1 MKFDIIVGNPP
12 YQKLKP
18 GNKKSQPLWHK
29 FVEKGLNICS
39 EGGYFS
45 MIHPSGWREPKG
57 MFKKTG
63 ELLIRR
69 KMLFTN
75 LYGIKKG
82 SEIFGVI
89 TSCDWY
95 VLKNQTS
102 EGNLTEIKF
111 QDGSIEMVDLS
122 GVEFIPNSKMK
133 EIMSLIAK
141 PDEEKTEVIS
151 NSSYQRLG
159 NHVSKEKT
167 GGFIYPVVYT
177 CTASGKINFCWSN
190 CNNKG
195 HFGVPKVICSNGI
208 SSVHVDSTG
217 KYALTEFAHA
227 IVDEPKNLPMI
238 KKALESKKFI
248 ELMKHCALNGKHRYN
263 CKVIALF
270 RKDFWRE
277 FV

>member
-1 MKFDIIVGNPP
+1 MFDNIIGNPP
-12 YQKLKP
+12 YQKLKSC
-18 GNKKSQPLWHK
+18 NKKSQPLWHK

-45 MIHPSGWREPKG
+45 MIHPAGWREPKG
-57 MFKKTG
+57 IFKKTG
-63 ELLIRR
+63 DLILSR
-69 KMLFTN
+69 KMIFTT

-82 SEIFGVI
+82 IEIFGVS

-95 VLKNQTS
+95 VVQNCAADGSLCTV
-102 EGNLTEIKF
+102 KF

-133 EIMSLIAK
+133 EITSLIAK
-141 PDEEKTEVIS
+141 PDEEKTEVLY
-151 NSSYQRLG
+151 NCNYHRQRD
-159 NHVSKEKT
+159 HVSKEKT

-177 CTASGKINFCWSN
+177 CTASGNINLCWSN

-195 HFGVPKVICSNGI
+195 HFDVPKVIWSNGL